1 MRRVVAAA
9 LAFALPATPAPAEEA
24 TAQAFLRKVV
34 NFSEAQ
40 IGAVD
45 AGQVVTRQLPAAD
58 KPEIAAFGAVRVRG
72 DSAAFV
78 RQLRRDVGVARRDS
92 VLQISRFSS
101 PPRVEDLAGL
111 TLDQGDFDAAR
122 DCQPGDCGIKL
133 SRSAMER
140 IQREIDWKAA
150 DARTRATALMKEML
164 VEYAAAYLRG
174 GTAEMATYADK
185 DRPLETPAE
194 FRKLLT
200 ASPYLVEYVPPLH
213 RYLEEYPKLPLAG
226 AEDILYWSRDKFAPK
241 PTIALHHVTIWTD
254 PARPVTV
261 VASKRIYSSHYFQ
274 AGLDLLAIV
283 GAPDGGFYLMDLY
296 RVRIDPPTGMLSGA
310 ILGKIRGGI
319 EKGVAEGLRAQAAA
333 PTSGLRDGG
342 RAGP

>member
-1 MRRVVAAA
+1 MRMVLAAA
-9 LAFALPATPAPAEEA
+9 LALVLPAAPAPDEK
-24 TAQAFLRKVV
+24 TTGQDFLRKVV
-34 NFSEAQ
+34 GFSEAQ

-45 AGQVVTRQLPAAD
+45 AGQVVTKQLPAAD

-72 DSAAFV
+72 DSANFL
-78 RQLRRDVGVARRDS
+78 RQLRRDVGVARRES
-92 VLQISRFSS
+92 VLQIGRFSN

-111 TLDQGDFDAAR
+111 TLDEGDFDAAR
-122 DCQPGDCGIKL
+122 DCKPGDCGIKL

-150 DARTRATALMKEML
+150 DARARATTLMKEML

-200 ASPYLVEYVPPLH
+200 ASPYLVEYAPPLH
-213 RYLEEYPKLPLAG
+213 RYLEEYPKVPLAG
-226 AEDILYWSRDKFAPK
+226 AEDILYWTRDKFAPK
-241 PTIALHHVTIWTD
+241 PTIAIHHVTIWAE

-261 VASKRIYSSHYFQ
+261 VASKRVYSSHYFQ
-274 AGLDLLAIV
+274 AGLDLLAV
-283 GAPDGGFYLMDLY
+283 VSAPDGSFYLMDLC

-310 ILGKIRGGI
+310 LLGKIRGGI
-319 EKGVAEGLRAQAAA
+319 EKGVAEGLRAQAALPA
-333 PTSGLRDGG
+333 R
-342 RAGP
+342 